1 MISINDKKEFGELVK
16 VNMRRAYFAALGFVG
31 NHDDAVEVSQKAFIA
46 AYRNYHKFD
55 KSKNFY
61 TWFYKILRNLSL
73 NLIRDNKRTE
83 RLDLFEI
90 SYENISDTLE
100 QNELKN
106 RIQEALFNLRESDR
120 NIIILKEFQ
129 SYSYKEISELMEI
142 PIGTVMSKLFY
153 ARKKLAEKLKG
164 EL

>member
-1 MISINDKKEFGELVK
+1 
-16 VNMRRAYFAALGFVG
+16 MRRAYFAALGFVG

-106 RIQEALFNLRESDR
+106 RIQEALFNLKESDR

-164 EL
+164 EI